1 MPSAALLPLL
11 PKPSTDII
19 KVDAPLFADSAAA
32 RSAAGPSPNT
42 MISHASMNPQ
52 PLSRAKRSPA
62 INNAHEDF
70 ANYPTLEVV
79 NNTQKVIVIGS
90 IY

>member
-19 KVDAPLFADSAAA
+19 KVDAPVFADSAAA

-42 MISHASMNPQ
+42 MISHASMTQQ
-52 PLSRAKRSPA
+52 PLSRAKQSPA
-62 INNAHEDF
+62 ISNALEGF
-70 ANYPTLEVV
+70 ANYPYLLGLNGARKAIIIT
-79 NNTQKVIVIGS
+79 
-90 IY
+90 